1 MRQGHKWENEVFFFL
16 NYLFKGL
23 VNLKYYNEKNSITYL
38 ELGYDIGIVI
48 AVLEGDLVLIVKALK
63 EGGQSLTSFNP
74 LIEDANLFSKFFTQL
89 LYSYTSR
96 EGNNLTHNLARYLIN
111 VLECIVQIEDIPPQV
126 YYILYTYIT
135 GFS

>member
-1 MRQGHKWENEVFFFL
+1 MKFSFFFFL

-38 ELGYDIGIVI
+38 ELGYDIGIVS

-74 LIEDANLFSKFFTQL
+74 SLKMPISFLNFLHNYFTLILVGNVITL
-89 LYSYTSR
+89 L
-96 EGNNLTHNLARYLIN
+96 I
-111 VLECIVQIEDIPPQV
+111 I
-126 YYILYTYIT
+126 
-135 GFS
+135 

>member
-1 MRQGHKWENEVFFFL
+1 MKFFFFL

-63 EGGQSLTSFNP
+63 
-74 LIEDANLFSKFFTQL
+74 SKFSDPDRSL
-89 LYSYTSR
+89 NRKR
-96 EGNNLTHNLARYLIN
+96 ERFKVFEVKPRSNRGRT
-111 VLECIVQIEDIPPQV
+111 VMM
-126 YYILYTYIT
+126 
-135 GFS
+135 S

>member
-1 MRQGHKWENEVFFFL
+1 MKFSFFFFL

-63 EGGQSLTSFNP
+63 
-74 LIEDANLFSKFFTQL
+74 SKFSDPDRSL
-89 LYSYTSR
+89 NRKR
-96 EGNNLTHNLARYLIN
+96 ERFKVFEVEPRSNRGRT
-111 VLECIVQIEDIPPQV
+111 VMM
-126 YYILYTYIT
+126 
-135 GFS
+135 S